1 MMFKNQKVSVVMP
14 AYNEADFIVRAVETF
29 HDNEYVDEVLVVDN
43 NSSDGTGERASE
55 AGARVVLETNQG
67 YGFACQRALSEASG
81 EIIILVEPD
90 GTFEANDV
98 MKLLA
103 YSDDFD
109 FVLGTRTSKELIW
122 GGANMG
128 IFLKWGNWALGK
140 MIEMLY
146 NGPNLTDVGCTFR
159 LIKRESL
166 LKIQPKFKVGKSH
179 FSPEM
184 MILALKAGIETI
196 EVPVNYKQR
205 EGVSKITGKKWDAFK
220 LGIVMIF
227 LILKMR
233 FTGQSS

>member
-1 MMFKNQKVSVVMP
+1 MMFKNQNVSVVMP
-14 AYNEADFIVRAVETF
+14 AYNETDFIVKAVESF
-29 HDNEYVDEVLVVDN
+29 RNNEYVDEVIVVDN
-43 NSSDGTGERASE
+43 NSNDGTGERASE

-90 GTFEANDV
+90 GTFESNDV

-128 IFLKWGNWALGK
+128 VFLKWGNWVLGK
-140 MIEMLY
+140 MVEILY
-146 NGPNLTDVGCTFR
+146 NGPSLTDVGCTYR
-159 LIKRESL
+159 LIKRGSL
-166 LKIQPKFKVGKSH
+166 EKIGAKFKVGKSH

-184 MILALKAGIETI
+184 MILALRAKIKTI

-220 LGIVMIF
+220 LGIVMIL

-233 FTGQSS
+233 FTSRFS